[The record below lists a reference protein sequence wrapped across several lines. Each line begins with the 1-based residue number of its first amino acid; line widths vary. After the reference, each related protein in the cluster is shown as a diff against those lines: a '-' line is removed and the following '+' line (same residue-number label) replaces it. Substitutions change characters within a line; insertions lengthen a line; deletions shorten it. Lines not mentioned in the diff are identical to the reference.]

1 MQSRLPRWAII
12 TLTALAVAVVLGLI
26 SWGGFAL
33 IHKWGALG
41 LGVFLVILIGLGIFL
56 YIGLKPLIQYYKFNK
71 YYQKQEG
78 QLKNLPGLLQA
89 GRTQEALARF
99 EGVMKHAPDSAYIFF
114 MRANFLQS
122 AGKLPEALTAAN
134 KALALSGSDPML
146 ASMLKEAG
154 GQMGQPANVAEFKE
168 QLTELIQSIE
178 PRVSAIRMRRE
189 KARREKKKK
198 SR

>member
-1 MQSRLPRWAII
+1 MQSRLPRWLII
-12 TLTALAVAVVLGLI
+12 TLTALAVAVLLGLI
-26 SWGGFAL
+26 SWGGYAL
-33 IHKWGALG
+33 IKTWQ
-41 LGVFLVILIGLGIFL
+41 IIGLGIFL
-56 YIGLKPLIQYYKFNK
+56 VIIVGLGIFIWIGIKPLIQYYKFNK
-71 YYQKQEG
+71 YYQSQES

-89 GRTQEALARF
+89 GRTTEALARF
-99 EGVMKHAPDSAYIFF
+99 EGVMKHAPDSAYIYF

-134 KALALSGSDPML
+134 KALALSATDPIL

-154 GQMGQPANVAEFKE
+154 GQMGQPSTVTEFKA
-168 QLTELIQSIE
+168 QLNELIATIE
-178 PRVSAIRMRRE
+178 PKVTAIRMRRE